1 MTTPGDDVD
10 RIVSAWRRE
19 RPDLDVSP
27 LEVLSRVTR
36 IAKRVDRFRKEAF
49 KTSQLVSWEFDVLAA
64 LRRAGAPYQQSPG
77 TLIAQTLVSSGAMT
91 HRLTKLEK
99 TGFRHSILRPG

>member
-1 MTTPGDDVD
+1 MPADDVD

-36 IAKRVDRFRKEAF
+36 LSRHLDLARRTQAEFENHRKRAVK
-49 KTSQLVSWEFDVLAA
+49 QLDEEVT
-64 LRRAGAPYQQSPG
+64 RRVAE
-77 TLIAQTLVSSGAMT
+77 LVA
-91 HRLTKLEK
+91 
-99 TGFRHSILRPG
+99 HS